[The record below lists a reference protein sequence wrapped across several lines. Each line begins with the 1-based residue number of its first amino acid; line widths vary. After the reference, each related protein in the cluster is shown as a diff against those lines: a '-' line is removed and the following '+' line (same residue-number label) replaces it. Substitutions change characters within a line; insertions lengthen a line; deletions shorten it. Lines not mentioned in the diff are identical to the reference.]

1 MSNLTLLLATFVAL
15 NSKSLAVKFIIFMA
29 VLLKNLKIA

>member
-29 VLLKNLKIA
+29 GFF